1 MQVENGRTEQSMR
14 GAEMA
19 DTPYRCRPF
28 PASLYSRYTL
38 CFVPVL
44 LAFKKLSRHIQ
55 TGDPLVVRDD
65 LHL

>member
-1 MQVENGRTEQSMR
+1 
-14 GAEMA
+14 MA
-19 DTPYRCRPF
+19 DTPYKCQPF